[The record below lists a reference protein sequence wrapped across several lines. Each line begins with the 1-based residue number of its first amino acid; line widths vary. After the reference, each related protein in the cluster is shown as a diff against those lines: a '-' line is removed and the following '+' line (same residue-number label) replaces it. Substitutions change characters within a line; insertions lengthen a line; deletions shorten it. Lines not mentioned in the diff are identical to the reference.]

1 MPSPVVFVCATFV
14 VGAVPLFVHG
24 ARAVRTELPGR
35 QRRVVRENLGTATA
49 AGGRAPTMRQ
59 LVLQQ
64 DATTRILQPIGEWAE
79 RAARRLTPSRMI
91 EQLERRRALAGAESW
106 TTDRILAAKVLLACV
121 GAALAALF
129 VLANP
134 SAAILFVGAVLVA
147 GAWYTPELL
156 LGARGRKRQAEIER
170 AFPSVLDQL
179 TICVEAG
186 LSLDSALARSA
197 ASGSGP
203 VAEELSHVLQDV
215 QLGATRQHALEALV
229 ARTDVPDVRHFVV
242 ALGQAV
248 RYGVPVADALRA
260 QALEARQRRSS
271 RAEERAQK
279 MSVKLLFPLIF
290 CILPALLV
298 VVLGPAAIRI
308 AHLKF

>member
-1 MPSPVVFVCATFV
+1 MAVIVVFLFAALVIA
-14 VGAVPLFVHG
+14 AVPLFVWG
-24 ARAVRTELPGR
+24 ARGLRIELPSR
-35 QRRVVRENLGTATA
+35 QRNVVRANLGA
-49 AGGRAPTMRQ
+49 APAGDGRVPTMRQ
-59 LVLQQ
+59 VILEQ
-64 DATTRILQPIGEWAE
+64 DATTRIVRPMSEWAI
-79 RAARRLTPSRMI
+79 RTARRVTPARMM

-106 TTDRILAAKVLLACV
+106 TTDRILASKVFLSLVA
-121 GAALAALF
+121 AALAAL
-129 VLANP
+129 LLMANP
-134 SAAILFVGAVLVA
+134 SGAMLVAAAILVA
-147 GAWYTPELL
+147 GAFYAPELL

-186 LSLDSALARSA
+186 LSLDAALARSA
-197 ASGSGP
+197 ETGSGP

-215 QLGATRQHALEALV
+215 QLGASRQQALEALV
-229 ARTDVPDVRHFVV
+229 ARTDVLDIRHFVV
-242 ALGQAV
+242 AIGQAN
-248 RYGVPVADALRA
+248 RYGVAVADALRA
-260 QALEARQRRSS
+260 QALDARQRRAA

-308 AHLKF
+308 SHLKF